1 MTITDKSDSEK
12 PQGVAVLIHLGLS
25 RQIGANPRAQPK
37 AAGARKNGVM
47 SRIYNV
53 LDMTA
58 SSNQAKCAKQSTHDN
73 TVKAL
78 GRLEDY
84 AKATK

>member
-1 MTITDKSDSEK
+1 MTITDKSDSKTKES
-12 PQGVAVLIHLGLS
+12 PYCHLSLQTD
-25 RQIGANPRAQPK
+25 RHQPK
-37 AAGARKNGVM
+37 AQTKSSRHANGV
-47 SRIYNV
+47 ITKIHNT

-58 SSNQAKCAKQSTHDN
+58 SSNQAKCAKQSAHDN